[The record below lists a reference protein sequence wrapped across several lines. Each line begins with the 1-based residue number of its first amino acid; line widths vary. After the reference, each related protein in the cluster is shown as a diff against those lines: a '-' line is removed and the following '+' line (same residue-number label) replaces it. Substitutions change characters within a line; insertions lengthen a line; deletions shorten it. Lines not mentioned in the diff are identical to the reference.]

1 MTQLSNLKDTHR
13 VRKKIQ
19 RVGRGVGSKRGKT
32 SCRGAKGEGSRRGWK
47 RMYGYE
53 GGQMRLYWKL
63 PCRGFTRG
71 RFMTPSLALN
81 LMTLN
86 QFFNDGEVVNR
97 ETLQEKGFVS
107 PSFFQQGGSVK
118 ILSHGNIDKKIKIE
132 ADSFSAAAIKKLE
145 DAKISY
151 KVSKT

>member
-1 MTQLSNLKDTHR
+1 MTQLSNLKNTHR
-13 VRKKIQ
+13 RTINVQ

-32 SCRGAKGEGSRRGWK
+32 CCRGHKGEGSRRGWK

-71 RFMTPSLALN
+71 RFETPTFILN
-81 LMTLN
+81 LESLN
-86 QFFNDGEVVNR
+86 RFFNDGEVVNR
-97 ETLQEKGFVS
+97 QTLHDKGFIS
-107 PSFFQQGGSVK
+107 RAFLKQGGSIK
-118 ILSHGNIDKKIKIE
+118 ILSKGKIEKKVIIE
-132 ADSFSAAAIKKLE
+132 ADSFSQAAIKKLE

-151 KVSKT
+151 KVITT